1 MFEFAWPWIF
11 ALLPLPWIMRL
22 VLPVAD
28 SGEPALKVSYLSD
41 LEGLARRRARVNLP
55 GWRQQAPFVVLWLLL
70 LTAAA
75 RPQWLGE
82 PLPIAASGRDL
93 LVAVDVSGSMDFPD
107 MHWQDED
114 VSRLALVKHLLGDF
128 LEEREGDR
136 VGLILFGSQAYL
148 QAPLTFDRRTV
159 RTWLDEARIGIAGKN
174 TAIGDAI
181 GLALKRLR
189 QRPAQSRVLI
199 LVTDGANNAGQI
211 DPLTAARLAAE
222 EGVKIYPI
230 GIGADPEQ
238 TGSLSILGVNPSLD
252 LDEPALKALAEATG
266 GQYFR
271 ARDGEEL
278 LKIKDTLDTLEPVE
292 QQPTQ
297 ARPAQAL
304 YSGPLALAL
313 VLSLLLVIQER
324 WPNNALQRGFN
335 RLSSRGIF
343 LQQHPEWRQRL
354 QRLRLRRRR

>member
-11 ALLPLPWIMRL
+11 LLLPLPWLMRQ
-22 VLPVAD
+22 VLPAAD

-41 LEGLARRRARVNLP
+41 LESLARRRARSNLP

-75 RPQWLGE
+75 RPEWLGE

-93 LVAVDVSGSMDFPD
+93 LVAVDVSGSMDLPD

-114 VSRLALVKHLLGDF
+114 ISRLNLVQHLLGDF
-128 LEEREGDR
+128 LESREGDR

-238 TGSLSILGVNPSLD
+238 TGSLGILGVNPSLD
-252 LDEPALKALAEATG
+252 LDEPALKAIAEATG

-271 ARDGEEL
+271 ARDGAEL
-278 LKIKDTLDTLEPVE
+278 LAIKKTLDTLEPVE

-297 ARPAQAL
+297 ARPALAL
-304 YSGPLALAL
+304 YSAPLALAL
-313 VLSLLLVIQER
+313 ILSLLLVIQER
-324 WPNNALQRGFN
+324 WPDNALQRG
-335 RLSSRGIF
+335 LDKLASKGMF
-343 LQQHPEWRQRL
+343 LQPKPQWRQRL
-354 QRLRLRRRR
+354 KRLRLRRRR

>member
-1 MFEFAWPWIF
+1 MFEFAWSWIF
-11 ALLPLPWIMRL
+11 ALAPLPWLLRAL
-22 VLPVAD
+22 LPVAD
-28 SGEPALKVSYLSD
+28 SGEPALKVSFLSD
-41 LEGLARRRARVNLP
+41 LEGLAKRRARTHLP
-55 GWRQQAPFVVLWLLL
+55 TWRQQAPFIVLWSLLL
-70 LTAAA
+70 LAAA

-82 PLPIAASGRDL
+82 PLPVAASGRDL

-107 MHWQDED
+107 MQWQDED
-114 VSRLALVKHLLGDF
+114 VSRLNLVQHLLGDF
-128 LEEREGDR
+128 LESREGDR
-136 VGLILFGSQAYL
+136 VGLILFGSKAYL

-159 RTWLDEARIGIAGKN
+159 RVWLDEAKIGIAGKN

-199 LVTDGANNAGQI
+199 LVTDGANNGGEI

-238 TGSLSILGVNPSLD
+238 SATLGFLGVNPSLD
-252 LDEPALKALAEATG
+252 LDEPALKEIAEATG
-266 GQYFR
+266 GRYFR
-271 ARDGEEL
+271 ARDGQEL
-278 LKIKDTLDTLEPVE
+278 QAIKDTLDQLEPVA

-304 YSGPLALAL
+304 YSWPLAAA
-313 VLSLLLVIQER
+313 LLLSVLLVVRER
-324 WPNNALQRGFN
+324 WPDHPLQRFF
-335 RLSSRGIF
+335 SRRRF
-343 LQQHPEWRQRL
+343 LQPLPHWRERL
-354 QRLRLRRRR
+354 KRLRLRRRR

>member
-1 MFEFAWPWIF
+1 
-11 ALLPLPWIMRL
+11 
-22 VLPVAD
+22 
-28 SGEPALKVSYLSD
+28 
-41 LEGLARRRARVNLP
+41 
-55 GWRQQAPFVVLWLLL
+55 
-70 LTAAA
+70 
-75 RPQWLGE
+75 
-82 PLPIAASGRDL
+82 
-93 LVAVDVSGSMDFPD
+93 
-107 MHWQDED
+107 
-114 VSRLALVKHLLGDF
+114 LLGDF

-238 TGSLSILGVNPSLD
+238 TGSLGILGVNPSLD

-324 WPNNALQRGFN
+324 WPNNALQRAFN

>member
-11 ALLPLPWIMRL
+11 ALLPLPWLMRIL
-22 VLPVAD
+22 LPAAD
-28 SGEPALKVSYLSD
+28 SGEPALKVSFLGD
-41 LEGLARRRARVNLP
+41 LEQLARRRARANLP
-55 GWRQQAPFVVLWLLL
+55 TWRQQAPFILLWLLL
-70 LTAAA
+70 LLAAA

-107 MHWQDED
+107 MQWQGED
-114 VSRLALVKHLLGDF
+114 VSRLALVQHLLGDF
-128 LEEREGDR
+128 LEQRDGDR

-159 RTWLDEARIGIAGKN
+159 RVWLDEARIGIAGKN

-199 LVTDGANNAGQI
+199 LVTDGANNGGEIA
-211 DPLTAARLAAE
+211 PLTAARLAAE

-238 TGSLSILGVNPSLD
+238 SGSLGFLGVNPSLD
-252 LDEPALKALAEATG
+252 LDEPALKEIAEATG
-266 GQYFR
+266 GRYFR
-271 ARDGEEL
+271 ARDGAEL
-278 LKIKDTLDTLEPVE
+278 EAIRQTLDQLEPVN

-304 YSGPLALAL
+304 YSWPLAAAL
-313 VLSLLLVIQER
+313 LMSLLLVVRER
-324 WPNNALQRGFN
+324 WPHNPLQRL
-335 RLSSRGIF
+335 LSRSHF
-343 LQQHPEWRQRL
+343 LQQHPDWRERL
-354 QRLRLRRRR
+354 KRLRLRRRR